1 MSKRYPS
8 GFISTFYDPSKTPNA
23 PSPGTPVAGDS
34 AAEIPVSGPLDVGG
48 SAISG
53 YAAVS
58 NPGGF
63 VGTSA
68 SSPVQVTGLTNGT
81 SYTFQVWALNSYG
94 PSVLSSATSSVSPS
108 LQRALFASSALG
120 GIDYLTISTLGNT
133 VDFGSLIAGTTYNA
147 GACGST
153 TRGVF
158 AGGGVGVETGLL
170 SRIQYVTFATTGN
183 ATSFGDLAQVKDY
196 LHGISSST
204 RGIFAGGESTT
215 PGPGY
220 VTTYFSNIEYITIAT
235 TGNATNF
242 GNLTF
247 GRRSGPGCSSPTRG
261 VFGGGFYG
269 AGVNILDYITIA
281 STGNATDF
289 GDLTRNNY
297 DLAAFSSSTRGVW
310 AGGSDGSTRKQIQ
323 YITIASTGNSTN
335 FGDLVQSQYAN
346 CGVSSNTRGLSCGGA
361 TLSGRANAIN
371 YITIASTGNAS
382 DFGDMTANDS
392 NLASTSNCHGGVQ

>member
-1 MSKRYPS
+1 MSKRYPD
-8 GFISTFYDPSKTPNA
+8 GFISAFYDPLKVPNA
-23 PSPGTPVAGDS
+23 PTAGTPVAGDS
-34 AAEIPVSGPLDVGG
+34 SAEIPVTPPSKVGG

-53 YAAVS
+53 YAAIS
-58 NPGGF
+58 DPGRF

-68 SSPVQVTGLTNGT
+68 TSPVQVTGLTNGT
-81 SYTFQVWALNSYG
+81 SYTFQVWVLNSYG

-108 LQRALFASSALG
+108 LQRALFASTEVG

-133 VDFGSLIAGTTYNA
+133 VDFGSLMSGTTYNA

-153 TRGVF
+153 TRGVI

-196 LHGISSST
+196 LHGLSSST
-204 RGIFAGGESTT
+204 RGIFAGGESTI

-289 GDLTRNNY
+289 GDLTRTNY

-323 YITIASTGNSTN
+323 YVTIASTGNTTN
-335 FGDLVQSQYAN
+335 FGDLAQSQYTN

-361 TLSGRANAIN
+361 SMAGDANAIN
-371 YITIASTGNAS
+371 YVTIATTGNAA
-382 DFGDMTANDS
+382 DFGDLKDNGTNM
-392 NLASTSNCHGGVQ
+392 ASTSNCHGGVQ